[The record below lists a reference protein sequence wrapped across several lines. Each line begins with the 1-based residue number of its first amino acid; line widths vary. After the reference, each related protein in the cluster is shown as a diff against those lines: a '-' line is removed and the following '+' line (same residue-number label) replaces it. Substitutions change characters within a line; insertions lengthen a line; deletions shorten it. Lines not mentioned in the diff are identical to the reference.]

1 MLGCQDVFEQNQG
14 ARARGEATRS
24 LCLDLMLRQHANS
37 DLTTE
42 HCERCTR
49 PAEADTWAVVQVMA
63 ANAAAKLL
71 RKMSP
76 AIAAAALTMRA
87 SAEAP
92 CRVVAPDTRS
102 VAVGTSPTLEAGA
115 LQAMTN
121 SPIQAACTRS
131 VAVGTSPMLEAGG
144 LQAMTNSFIQAALQ
158 TAATAAA
165 QQVGSALQRKCEV
178 LQAALSEQLAAAV
191 QHHRQAHQQLGEDVV
206 GRITTLQDAQ
216 GQQLEQ
222 VCTLA
227 QQQGRA
233 HESLHQ
239 GLSQVLT
246 ALEVQVQTKQR
257 PALEQSPSDIATHGE
272 HKPRQG

>member
-102 VAVGTSPTLEAGA
+102 VAVGPSPPLAAGA

-121 SPIQAACTRS
+121 SP
-131 VAVGTSPMLEAGG
+131 
-144 LQAMTNSFIQAALQ
+144 IQAALQ

-272 HKPRQG
+272 HKPMQG